1 MEYLKAFETIVKEQL
16 ERVERMKNA
25 PQSTDYKSL
34 DKIIVGIIDGDGIGP
49 IITQSCKKI
58 LEHLLADEIAA
69 GKIEL
74 RDIEGLTIEN
84 RACGSQGMSCT
95 AQRTYDDSWK
105 RR

>member
-49 IITQSCKKI
+49 YHHSVMQK
-58 LEHLLADEIAA
+58 DP
-69 GKIEL
+69 
-74 RDIEGLTIEN
+74 
-84 RACGSQGMSCT
+84 
-95 AQRTYDDSWK
+95 RTSS
-105 RR
+105 R